1 MTVRTLAAFAWICAS
16 AVIGCGGASATESAP
31 QGGEPVVQT
40 SVARMQVTAAC
51 GGTGQPDCPLQHW
64 MKATLQSYQKA
75 NDFDRLARSFDDLAQ
90 HAPENYARWRDLSA
104 EGGAAARKQDVAA
117 VRAVCKTCH
126 DEHRARYR
134 RERRADPFM

>member
-1 MTVRTLAAFAWICAS
+1 MRVRSFAAFALIYAT
-16 AVIGCGGASATESAP
+16 AAIGCGGASATESAP
-31 QGGEPVVQT
+31 QVEPAVQT

-51 GGTGQPDCPLQHW
+51 GGTGQSDCPLQHW

-75 NDFDRLARSFDDLAQ
+75 NNYDRLARSFDDLAQ
-90 HAPENYARWRDLSA
+90 HAPASYARWADLA
-104 EGGAAARKQDVAA
+104 TEGAAAARKQDVAA
-117 VRAVCKTCH
+117 VRAACKTCH